1 MSDAIANLLHRA
13 SKCPVACFLKVLLSV
28 GVIYAIHIALF
39 HQAHDTPYLSAL
51 MVDSVGVVAVLAL
64 AFHWSCNLRKDETKS
79 DERNRQKNG

>member
-1 MSDAIANLLHRA
+1 MHVAITNLLNRA
-13 SKCPVACFLKVLLSV
+13 SKCPVACFLKVLLTV

-51 MVDSVGVVAVLAL
+51 VVDSVGVVAVLAL
-64 AFHWSCNLRKDETKS
+64 AFHWSCNLRKDGIKS